1 MSPVKRRAAHLN
13 SRWPHICKQSV
24 YCCMP
29 LWLCS
34 CHCYI
39 LLQPQTPDIIALTHH
54 LEEVIATPL
63 VFLPK
68 ISHGWRSQVGYSS
81 WGQKELDT
89 TEHACRYNH
98 WKLPVISKRCIII
111 SSRQTRKLRHS
122 KTKWFLQNHKYT
134 KTKTFRSLSPG
145 FSLRHCRWIGRKQHI
160 IHIFKIHVN
169 ADWLSRLKFWTSQEG
184 VRGLCVDVSVNTWRL
199 SIFQKI

>member
-1 MSPVKRRAAHLN
+1 MSPVKSRVAHLN
-13 SRWPHICKQSV
+13 PSWPHICKQSV

-29 LWLCS
+29 LWLCG

-54 LEEVIATPL
+54 LEEVMAKPP

-68 ISHGWRSQVGYSS
+68 KPHEWRSQVGYSS

-89 TEHACRYNH
+89 TEHACTHNH
-98 WKLPVISKRCIII
+98 LNLRVISKTCIII
-111 SSRQTRKLRHS
+111 SSLQMRKLRHS
-122 KTKWFLQNHKYT
+122 KTKWFPPNHKYT
-134 KTKTFRSLSPG
+134 KTKTFHFPSPG
-145 FSLRHCRWIGRKQHI
+145 ISLRHCRWIGRKQHI

-169 ADWLSRLKFWTSQEG
+169 ADWLSRLKF
-184 VRGLCVDVSVNTWRL
+184 
-199 SIFQKI
+199 